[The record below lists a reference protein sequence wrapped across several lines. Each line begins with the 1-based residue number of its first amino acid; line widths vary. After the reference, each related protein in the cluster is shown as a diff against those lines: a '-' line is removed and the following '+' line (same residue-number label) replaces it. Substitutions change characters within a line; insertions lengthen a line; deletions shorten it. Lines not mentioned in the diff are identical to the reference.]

1 MGDQQKQTGFRKVT
15 TEPHNKPDKK
25 DVIIHKYVEESK
37 ILKLINKMCNGET
50 INSTQFD
57 TIFDYV
63 KKKGYLSTIQEEWY
77 IPVWKNGN
85 LVGHNKQT
93 REAPGYRYLGIFAK
107 VEDMENVLVFGDTR
121 RGKISSIKRYKSGQI
136 IYH

>member
-1 MGDQQKQTGFRKVT
+1 MGDQQKRGGSGKSINPEHKQ
-15 TEPHNKPDKK
+15 DKK
-25 DVIIHKYVEESK
+25 DVIISKYVAEGK

>member
-1 MGDQQKQTGFRKVT
+1 MGDQQKQNGFRKVT
-15 TEPHNKPDKK
+15 VTENKQDKK
-25 DVIIHKYVEESK
+25 DVIISKYVAEGK
-37 ILKLINKMCNGET
+37 ILKLINRMCNGELL
-50 INSTQFD
+50 NANQFD

-77 IPVWKNGN
+77 HPVWENGN
-85 LVGHNKQT
+85 LVRHEKRI